1 MYHYVRPIRN
11 SEFSDIKGLEITQFQ
26 NQIAFFRQNFHF
38 ADIDFFFNSLKL
50 EKYER
55 IDPTDMKNYIKS
67 IKNNKYE
74 YEYDEN
80 PNLLK
85 LIDDVKTASK
95 KMIEK
100 LKKFNIKLNSNVYI
114 EVNNQS
120 IQIVEGKDQNRK
132 LYCQLDN
139 RLLRRILDQK
149 AHWNNAEIGT
159 HINFKRYPNIMD
171 PDIHTCLSFF
181 HL

>member
-1 MYHYVRPIRN
+1 
-11 SEFSDIKGLEITQFQ
+11 
-26 NQIAFFRQNFHF
+26 
-38 ADIDFFFNSLKL
+38 
-50 EKYER
+50 
-55 IDPTDMKNYIKS
+55 
-67 IKNNKYE
+67 
-74 YEYDEN
+74 
-80 PNLLK
+80 
-85 LIDDVKTASK
+85 
-95 KMIEK
+95 MIEK

-159 HINFKRYPNIMD
+159 HINF
-171 PDIHTCLSFF
+171 
-181 HL
+181 